1 MPAAATLIQLVTV
14 SLHGLCFYRGAGR
27 GSLASPSAFA
37 HSLGFLAFFS
47 ARAERGELRENC
59 ETAPTTRGPYG
70 QSFSETVQYSAE
82 VIAR

>member
-1 MPAAATLIQLVTV
+1 MFLSRCGMGVFSQSKRFCTLAWD
-14 SLHGLCFYRGAGR
+14 SR
-27 GSLASPSAFA
+27 
-37 HSLGFLAFFS
+37 FFS

-70 QSFSETVQYSAE
+70 QSFGETVQYSAE